1 MLIYPMFRS
10 LYTYML
16 YVIRRLYI
24 IRSCSLAGIEIDKIT
39 TTSGYNQMI
48 DKPIHYIMEL

>member
-1 MLIYPMFRS
+1 MFRS

-16 YVIRRLYI
+16 YVIRSLYI

-39 TTSGYNQMI
+39 KTSGYNQMI